1 MFLFFQIKKKKIIIH
16 HLNFP
21 NFKEKMVQG
30 KKHLARDQRD
40 DLESGPTEASM
51 ILKDATDP
59 ELHLELMNSL
69 QKAKGSGKVIPRQ
82 LPEGQARSHS
92 KPREAPVS
100 LTPTFRSRSPTMLRA
115 DIRAAGVRGVPPV
128 ESSRPGCAKGS
139 TCNTNPQS

>member
-1 MFLFFQIKKKKIIIH
+1 M
-16 HLNFP
+16 NFP
-21 NFKEKMVQG
+21 NSKEKTVQG
-30 KKHLARDQRD
+30 NKHLSRDLRD
-40 DLESGPTEASM
+40 DLESRPTEASM
-51 ILKDATDP
+51 ILKVVTDP

-69 QKAKGSGKVIPRQ
+69 LKGKGSGKVIIPRQ
-82 LPEGQARSHS
+82 FPEGQAKSHS
-92 KPREAPVS
+92 KPREAPVG